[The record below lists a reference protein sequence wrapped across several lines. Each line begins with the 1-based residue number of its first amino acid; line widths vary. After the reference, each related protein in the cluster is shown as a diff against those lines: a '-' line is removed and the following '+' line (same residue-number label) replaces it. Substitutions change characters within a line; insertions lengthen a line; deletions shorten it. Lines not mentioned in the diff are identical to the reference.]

1 MLEQRQFD
9 DDDDDDLSTFNSIW
23 KMDSR
28 FSVVCCQA
36 AMSFTCEGGKQT
48 ESRKIFKVRKC
59 GEMWG
64 KDGQVAAVFAV
75 RGVVSTTVL
84 SRRSLG
90 SD

>member
-1 MLEQRQFD
+1 MLEQRQF
-9 DDDDDDLSTFNSIW
+9 DDDDDLSTFNSIW

-28 FSVVCCQA
+28 FQLFVVKRRCR
-36 AMSFTCEGGKQT
+36 SLVRGEKQP